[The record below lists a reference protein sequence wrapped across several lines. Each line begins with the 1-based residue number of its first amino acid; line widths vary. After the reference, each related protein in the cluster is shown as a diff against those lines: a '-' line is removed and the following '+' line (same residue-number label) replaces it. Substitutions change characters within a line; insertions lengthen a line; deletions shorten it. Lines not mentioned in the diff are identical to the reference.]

1 MDGDLQEGIF
11 TACSFVPLP
20 LEMKAFSLGGGAPGS
35 MWGNARQ
42 LAMPAVT
49 ADPWAQALQQMQVLK
64 QENARIEAELSNQLS
79 AHREK
84 AARDEEELRRTLGAA
99 EQQRAA
105 SAKHAA
111 SEQRQAE
118 EQRAAEER
126 AAEERAAAEQ
136 AAAAAA
142 VQQQQMQ
149 QIQMREQQVQEQQM
163 QEQQMQQQL
172 LQQQQQM
179 QQQQQQ
185 LQQQQM
191 QEQQMK
197 QMQEQQMQEQQM
209 QQVQLQQQQQQQMQ
223 MQQMQQQQLLLQQQQ
238 QQQQQQQPLPE
249 GTPVFAAAGV
259 DVFGGTVMDG
269 VAHAASQQTIGRDV
283 DATPTT
289 HDAILE
295 GTTLPSAAPEPPAPP
310 LEGKMV
316 YVDGGAQ
323 QSPMS
328 VIAQA
333 IPQVGL
339 NAPTQSQPQPAT
351 PSQPNLQPQPT
362 PHVAPMM
369 MMQQQQQQQ
378 QQPAMMQQQQ
388 QPTSM
393 MMQQQQ
399 QPTSMMMQQQQQPT
413 MMMQQPAM
421 MMQQPAM
428 MMQQQQ
434 PAMMQQQ
441 QPAGQQQ
448 PAEAAF
454 DSATMNQANGLKTLT
469 SSDVVSEQ
477 ASGGPAGIKDPQ
489 LAKLASKMG
498 VKPPSA
504 SLSWLATLC
513 AILEQIPVAALVTD
527 MCARRR
533 VRVRVLSRCSKTQRV
548 GLTPVRARAGLRVRV
563 PHSLS
568 CSLAGTCPR
577 PADLS
582 CRQSRILMPTRRTR
596 MACIHAY
603 T

>member
-388 QPTSM
+388 
-393 MMQQQQ
+393 
-399 QPTSMMMQQQQQPT
+399 
-413 MMMQQPAM
+413 
-421 MMQQPAM
+421 
-428 MMQQQQ
+428 
-434 PAMMQQQ
+434 
-441 QPAGQQQ
+441 PAGQQQ